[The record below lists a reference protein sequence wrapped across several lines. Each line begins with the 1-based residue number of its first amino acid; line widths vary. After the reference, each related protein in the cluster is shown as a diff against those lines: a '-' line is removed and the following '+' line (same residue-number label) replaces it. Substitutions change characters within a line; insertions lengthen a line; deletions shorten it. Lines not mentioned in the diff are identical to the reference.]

1 MEAEGTGVQNHLL
14 LHRVFETSL
23 GYMRLYLKEK
33 QDYKVEQT
41 GDGEPAAQK
50 QEEKLGVA
58 KESPASQAAGPWLT
72 RNPNT

>member
-1 MEAEGTGVQNHLL
+1 MPGTQEVEAEGTRVQNLL
-14 LHRVFETSL
+14 LHRKFETSL

-50 QEEKLGVA
+50 
-58 KESPASQAAGPWLT
+58 
-72 RNPNT
+72 